1 MFSPSATFDG
11 CFAAR
16 PNRPRCSDDAR
27 GSVATLE
34 EAKTKFQKSWDPWQA
49 WVASE
54 DRTHQLQAEV
64 ELWRDRAGSAEQWLR
79 IIQKEIEEKLIAQS
93 SSRAE
98 QASLH

>member
-1 MFSPSATFDG
+1 MVALLLDRIVP
-11 CFAAR
+11 AAPMTR
-16 PNRPRCSDDAR
+16 ADR
-27 GSVATLE
+27 VATLE
-34 EAKTKFQKSWDPWQA
+34 EAKTQFQKSWDPWKA